1 MFDKLFPFHFVID
14 RSFQIVQKGS
24 SLSKIVK
31 DTDIF
36 EDILTL
42 NFPKFSIK
50 NSFDALLARLDQ
62 LFLIEVNDSN
72 IFLQGQ
78 FIHQYRQD
86 ILFFCGNPWLKSDDH
101 LKELKLLNSDFSMHS
116 PAMENANFIQLLFDE
131 LMNKLQLDGDLE
143 NQRIFFENLFDEI
156 PVDLAIFDAE
166 RRFKYLNKTAVKDD
180 QLRQWMIGKTNS
192 DYFNIKKLDAEIGQ
206 SREKYFQAA
215 LDSNRLVSFE
225 DVHYKNTDKEVH
237 MLRIVS
243 PYISHDQQKYLLAYG
258 MNITD
263 IKKNAKIVDQKN
275 IELEKLNKELNS
287 IIYSITHDF
296 RSPILAVKGLVEL
309 LKISAELNPRLEGF
323 LDFISASIK
332 RLDDQIIDIYHF
344 IKNAKIAPKLSPV
357 NLKEL
362 VLEIFALVE
371 HIVPY
376 QVNLILDIEEK
387 AIFIIDTYRLKI
399 VLNNLISNAVK
410 YSSNRNNNAFVEIWS
425 RVDEH
430 SCNFYVK
437 DNGEGIPDHLKDKVF
452 EIYYRA
458 NNKTSGA
465 GLGLFIC
472 KEAVR
477 KLKGTIELETKLGQ
491 GSTFSVNLPNSKLV
505 D

>member
-344 IKNAKIAPKLSPV
+344 IKNAKIALKLSPV

>member
-1 MFDKLFPFHFVID
+1 
-14 RSFQIVQKGS
+14 
-24 SLSKIVK
+24 
-31 DTDIF
+31 
-36 EDILTL
+36 
-42 NFPKFSIK
+42 
-50 NSFDALLARLDQ
+50 
-62 LFLIEVNDSN
+62 
-72 IFLQGQ
+72 
-78 FIHQYRQD
+78 
-86 ILFFCGNPWLKSDDH
+86 
-101 LKELKLLNSDFSMHS
+101 
-116 PAMENANFIQLLFDE
+116 
-131 LMNKLQLDGDLE
+131 
-143 NQRIFFENLFDEI
+143 
-156 PVDLAIFDAE
+156 
-166 RRFKYLNKTAVKDD
+166 LNKTAVKDD

-344 IKNAKIAPKLSPV
+344 IKNAKIALKLSPV

-437 DNGEGIPDHLKDKVF
+437 DNGDGIPDHLKDKVF